1 MARCESNGLDQNLK
15 GKLHIKWSCGHPPK
29 TNSRKCKLFK
39 SGEKKEEEEEEEK
52 KKKGEAS
59 RKGKE

>member
-39 SGEKKEEEEEEEK
+39 SGGKKRRRGRKKKE
-52 KKKGEAS
+52 EAS
-59 RKGKE
+59 RKEKK